1 MKERRITKISKT
13 LLKGR
18 NEIHIARKLLHVI
31 GVGFI
36 LLCYHYLSLKE
47 SIFFLALAVVVTV
60 TVDYLRKRLLFLQDF
75 VINIFGQFM
84 RKQELHQLS
93 GLSWLLLGT
102 LIIVILFPVKIVTLS
117 LLMLAIGDPIC
128 NLVGIKYGKDKL
140 IEHKSFQGTFA
151 GFVACSIVSA
161 IYFMFMEIMLDRW
174 ILVSLLSGFIGA
186 FAEAVPINIDDNFII
201 PVVNAILL
209 WGLFAFF
216 GG

>member
-1 MKERRITKISKT
+1 MKARRIAKMSKNI
-13 LLKGR
+13 LKGR

-36 LLCYHYLSLKE
+36 IFCYNYLSVKE
-47 SIFFLALAVVVTV
+47 SIFFLALAFITTI
-60 TVDYLRKRLLFLQDF
+60 TVDCLRKRLLFLQDF

-84 RKQELHQLS
+84 RRQELHQLS
-93 GLSWLLLGT
+93 GLSWLLLGS
-102 LIIVILFPVKIVTLS
+102 LIVVVLFPVEIVTLS

-140 IEHKSFQGTFA
+140 IGHKSFQGTLA
-151 GFVACSIVSA
+151 GFIACSIVSA
-161 IYFMFMEIMLDRW
+161 TYFMFMEIMLDRW

-186 FAEAVPINIDDNFII
+186 FAEAIPIDLDDNFII

-209 WGLFAFF
+209 WGLFSFF
-216 GG
+216 GS